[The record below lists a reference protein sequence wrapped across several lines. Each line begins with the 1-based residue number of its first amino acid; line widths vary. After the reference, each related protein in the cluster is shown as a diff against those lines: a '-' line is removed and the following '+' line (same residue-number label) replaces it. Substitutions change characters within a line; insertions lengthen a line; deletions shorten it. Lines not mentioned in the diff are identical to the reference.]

1 MSNKI
6 ESVLQIAFW
15 CEKTI
20 EEVGPKSGPIIDKFG
35 RKGHG
40 SMDILHEIDFE
51 RLKDLRDFVD
61 RELKRR
67 VE

>member
-6 ESVLQIAFW
+6 INVLQISFW

-20 EEVGPKSGPIIDKFG
+20 EEVGPKSGHFKDKFG
-35 RKGHG
+35 RKGYG
-40 SMDILHEIDFE
+40 STDILHEIDFD
-51 RLKDLRDFVD
+51 RLKDLRDCID
-61 RELKRR
+61 RELKKR